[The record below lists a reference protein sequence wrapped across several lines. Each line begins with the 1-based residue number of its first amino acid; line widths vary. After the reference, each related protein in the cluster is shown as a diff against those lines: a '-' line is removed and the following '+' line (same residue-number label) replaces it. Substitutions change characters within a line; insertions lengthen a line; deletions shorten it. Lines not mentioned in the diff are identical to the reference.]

1 MDTSGSSGDDS
12 DTDAAVERED
22 CEDEF
27 DTEDNE
33 ESEHSDS
40 VEDED
45 DEADDIESD
54 NDGDDDNNDDD
65 YDDEDEGE
73 DDSIIESVFE
83 EDDERWAE
91 ENLYVKLGLPS
102 VIKAV
107 LNECSTFQLPFFQKP
122 LIECLAA
129 GSIPFGGSSLISE
142 SDINGLIGNGQAS
155 EDKWVTNFIVD
166 SYLQLLKKESQQLKV
181 EILTWEKFEKGV
193 GAMSIQQLLQGRTI
207 LDQDLVLVPCNVGN
221 SKHWFLLVVEP
232 KEKRIVAYDSM
243 PTSFLKPRVDK
254 SINKMIFLLKQVDS
268 DLDVAQWSFYT
279 NKSGDIP
286 CQTNDYDCAI
296 FACMYARSLLN
307 QGPMVAPKGK
317 SIQDIRCHMLLELHI
332 NSLLPIPPKAMQID
346 EYYAVDYVTHFYFG
360 RVLELKSDG
369 YVTLKFLHSGM
380 GSTLDWPRRDDIDT
394 VHASCIFFGPVHPS
408 GHGPFN
414 IVEHEIVKKVFLHSK
429 NNN

>member
-45 DEADDIESD
+45 DEVDDVESD

-166 SYLQLLKKESQQLKV
+166 SYLQQLKV
-181 EILTWEKFEKGV
+181 EILT
-193 GAMSIQQLLQGRTI
+193 
-207 LDQDLVLVPCNVGN
+207 
-221 SKHWFLLVVEP
+221 
-232 KEKRIVAYDSM
+232 
-243 PTSFLKPRVDK
+243 
-254 SINKMIFLLKQVDS
+254 
-268 DLDVAQWSFYT
+268 
-279 NKSGDIP
+279 
-286 CQTNDYDCAI
+286 
-296 FACMYARSLLN
+296 
-307 QGPMVAPKGK
+307 
-317 SIQDIRCHMLLELHI
+317 
-332 NSLLPIPPKAMQID
+332 
-346 EYYAVDYVTHFYFG
+346 
-360 RVLELKSDG
+360 
-369 YVTLKFLHSGM
+369 
-380 GSTLDWPRRDDIDT
+380 
-394 VHASCIFFGPVHPS
+394 
-408 GHGPFN
+408 
-414 IVEHEIVKKVFLHSK
+414 
-429 NNN
+429 

>member
-45 DEADDIESD
+45 DEADDVESD

-73 DDSIIESVFE
+73 DDSIIESVF

-193 GAMSIQQLLQGRTI
+193 GAMSIQQLLQEGQFLTRT
-207 LDQDLVLVPCNVGN
+207 
-221 SKHWFLLVVEP
+221 
-232 KEKRIVAYDSM
+232 
-243 PTSFLKPRVDK
+243 
-254 SINKMIFLLKQVDS
+254 
-268 DLDVAQWSFYT
+268 
-279 NKSGDIP
+279 
-286 CQTNDYDCAI
+286 
-296 FACMYARSLLN
+296 
-307 QGPMVAPKGK
+307 
-317 SIQDIRCHMLLELHI
+317 
-332 NSLLPIPPKAMQID
+332 
-346 EYYAVDYVTHFYFG
+346 
-360 RVLELKSDG
+360 
-369 YVTLKFLHSGM
+369 
-380 GSTLDWPRRDDIDT
+380 
-394 VHASCIFFGPVHPS
+394 
-408 GHGPFN
+408 
-414 IVEHEIVKKVFLHSK
+414 
-429 NNN
+429 